1 MKKFISILIILLSLI
16 LTLLTIILSTTGIE
30 TSKFN
35 NIISQQ
41 INQTNKNL
49 NLQLNTVKFK
59 LDIKEI
65 SLFLDTNNPQ
75 INYRETLIP
84 AKNIK
89 VYVDFISI
97 IKSEPKIKKISLVLD
112 QLDIKKL
119 KKISVT
125 FKPSNLTSFI
135 KNKIK
140 QGKMSAELELYLDNN
155 NLLDNFILRGEISNL
170 KAEIINNI
178 NLEKTNF
185 SFFADK
191 SDLLIKNISGATG
204 PIKITEGDLKLKQSS
219 EILLEAN
226 FKTNVK
232 YNDKSINF
240 IKSINNSKYFEN
252 IIKFEGDLK
261 NSFFIN
267 FDKTY
272 KIKNYNYKSSGDISN
287 IIINFPK
294 PLENFFLNERIDKL
308 SLVNSKFN
316 TSFTTNKNNT
326 KISGKYSIN
335 EDNPLPFNFENNAN
349 KNLLNLNLNV
359 DYKKHF
365 ELELINYKKQEGD
378 LAKISLNLDKKNDKI
393 NINKFSLI
401 DSKNSILLD
410 NIKFNKN
417 QILSI
422 KKISIKTHKE
432 NKKNNDFQIS
442 YNKKL
447 SIKGDQFDARNLP
460 KILNTKKND
469 NSFTNISKD
478 IEVDFSNIIAPL
490 SENLKNFK
498 LIGKI
503 EKGKFVKISSKGDF
517 GQNNFLDISMKED
530 KKSKKK
536 YLEVYSDLTKPLL
549 TEYNFFKGLT
559 GGKLLYSSIIEKNT
573 VSSKLKIEN
582 FKVINA
588 PGLVKLLSLADLG
601 GLADLAEGEGVSFD
615 SLEISMEKKNGLLKL
630 NEILALG
637 PSISVLMEGYQDQ
650 TTTSLR
656 GTLIPAKTLNKMI
669 SKIPVV
675 GKIIIPKEVGE
686 GLFGIS
692 FKIKG
697 PPGKIRTTINPIRT
711 LTPRFLQKIVDRNR
725 TSK

>member
-1 MKKFISILIILLSLI
+1 MKKFISILIILASLI

-559 GGKLLYSSIIEKNT
+559 GGKLLYSSIIEKST

-692 FKIKG
+692 FKMKG
-697 PPGKIRTTINPIRT
+697 PSNQIKTTINPIRT
-711 LTPRFLQKIVDRNR
+711 ITPRFIQKIIDKKN
-725 TSK
+725 SK

>member
-559 GGKLLYSSIIEKNT
+559 GGKLLYSSIIEKKN

>member
-1 MKKFISILIILLSLI
+1 MKKFISILIILASLI

-308 SLVNSKFN
+308 SLVN
-316 TSFTTNKNNT
+316 
-326 KISGKYSIN
+326 
-335 EDNPLPFNFENNAN
+335 
-349 KNLLNLNLNV
+349 
-359 DYKKHF
+359 
-365 ELELINYKKQEGD
+365 
-378 LAKISLNLDKKNDKI
+378 
-393 NINKFSLI
+393 
-401 DSKNSILLD
+401 
-410 NIKFNKN
+410 
-417 QILSI
+417 
-422 KKISIKTHKE
+422 
-432 NKKNNDFQIS
+432 
-442 YNKKL
+442 
-447 SIKGDQFDARNLP
+447 
-460 KILNTKKND
+460 
-469 NSFTNISKD
+469 
-478 IEVDFSNIIAPL
+478 
-490 SENLKNFK
+490 
-498 LIGKI
+498 
-503 EKGKFVKISSKGDF
+503 
-517 GQNNFLDISMKED
+517 
-530 KKSKKK
+530 
-536 YLEVYSDLTKPLL
+536 
-549 TEYNFFKGLT
+549 
-559 GGKLLYSSIIEKNT
+559 
-573 VSSKLKIEN
+573 
-582 FKVINA
+582 
-588 PGLVKLLSLADLG
+588 
-601 GLADLAEGEGVSFD
+601 
-615 SLEISMEKKNGLLKL
+615 
-630 NEILALG
+630 
-637 PSISVLMEGYQDQ
+637 
-650 TTTSLR
+650 
-656 GTLIPAKTLNKMI
+656 
-669 SKIPVV
+669 
-675 GKIIIPKEVGE
+675 
-686 GLFGIS
+686 
-692 FKIKG
+692 
-697 PPGKIRTTINPIRT
+697 
-711 LTPRFLQKIVDRNR
+711 
-725 TSK
+725 